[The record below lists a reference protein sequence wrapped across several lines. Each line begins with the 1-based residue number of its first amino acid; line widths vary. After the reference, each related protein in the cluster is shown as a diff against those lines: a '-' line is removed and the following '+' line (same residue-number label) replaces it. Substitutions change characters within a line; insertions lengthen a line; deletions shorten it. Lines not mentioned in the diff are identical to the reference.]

1 MAFWLLLLFLT
12 FNVKNVY
19 QLEKLLYVTFVWRVR
34 RAVLTWER
42 SRVKYLAFN
51 AINFQSL
58 VMPSARMS
66 LCMQLAHSFSF
77 PPRPLRTAPLRFPIM
92 TRFGSRPPF
101 IRMRVPAH
109 KSLLER
115 NVVSMLSHRVISRA
129 QLYEVIRWSGLLLST
144 FPVVFLR
151 PCPRFGLGW
160 FRLFCDH
167 DWIRSGSVNNLPHNQ
182 QQLLSCNN
190 KKLIDVQSYESEGPF
205 SLLN

>member
-58 VMPSARMS
+58 VMPSARIS

-101 IRMRVPAH
+101 VRMRSPPTKVFSSATLSQCSRTESFQGH
-109 KSLLER
+109 SCTRSSGGLVSCCLLSLLFF
-115 NVVSMLSHRVISRA
+115 SGRV
-129 QLYEVIRWSGLLLST
+129 
-144 FPVVFLR
+144 P
-151 PCPRFGLGW
+151 GLGW
-160 FRLFCDH
+160 V
-167 DWIRSGSVNNLPHNQ
+167 GSVYSATTTRFVADQLIIFHITNNNYYPVTIKN
-182 QQLLSCNN
+182 
-190 KKLIDVQSYESEGPF
+190 
-205 SLLN
+205 